1 MNKFGCTIC
10 RRKGDWMKLS
20 HKSAVA
26 GCLVV
31 LILTILV
38 EDRIT
43 VNREDLLLASGNTYI

>member
-10 RRKGDWMKLS
+10 RREGDWMKLS

-43 VNREDLLLASGNTYI
+43 VNREDVLLASGNTYI